1 MVVWFGMTRL
11 MHPSNQNSPL
21 SCTPGRTFPI
31 SKDNTEPLQE
41 GYISVYDHFIK
52 LCKLQQSSGHRNEMI
67 SFEMA
72 RHEMDLTVTRVM
84 FLTLSEQ
91 LARILSCNGVQ
102 ICITRDWVYFKWAMS
117 HKNRLWNSITPHVSD
132 VPGVIVLTSSVRPSV
147 CVSGCTQGTLCLSVC
162 YHSHD
167 RTDRHTD
174 LNVHLLPE
182 GGWIEK
188 WGGLQKL
195 LKVDE
200 YRTTHSSD
208 IDWTFPSMNLIK

>member
-1 MVVWFGMTRL
+1 MGTHAAR
-11 MHPSNQNSPL
+11 
-21 SCTPGRTFPI
+21 RTLTSEHLALDRQHQAI
-31 SKDNTEPLQE
+31 
-41 GYISVYDHFIK
+41 IK
-52 LCKLQQSSGHRNEMI
+52 
-67 SFEMA
+67 
-72 RHEMDLTVTRVM
+72 
-84 FLTLSEQ
+84 
-91 LARILSCNGVQ
+91 RILYSNRIGNEVGISMKLYRNGTQNPDLSNTLKDMKLDTVNN
-102 ICITRDWVYFKWAMS
+102 F
-117 HKNRLWNSITPHVSD
+117 TPHVSD

-208 IDWTFPSMNLIK
+208 ID